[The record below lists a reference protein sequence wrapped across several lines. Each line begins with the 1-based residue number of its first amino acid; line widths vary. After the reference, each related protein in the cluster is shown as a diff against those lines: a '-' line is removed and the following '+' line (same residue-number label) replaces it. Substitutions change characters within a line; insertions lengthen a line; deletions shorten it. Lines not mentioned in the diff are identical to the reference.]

1 MKSNLKL
8 PVFAADK
15 KRVRELPLPPQFEE
29 PVRTD
34 LIRRVVHALQRN
46 RQQPY
51 GASEE
56 AGMRHS
62 SWVSKRRRDYRTSYG
77 KGISRVAR
85 KIHSRRGT
93 QFNWVGAFSPQ
104 TVGGRRAHPPK
115 PEKMRVQKL
124 NIKERRKAIRS
135 ALAATLQRELALAR
149 GHKLP
154 EEYPFVLDA
163 PMEKASHSKEV
174 QQVLHALGFGAEL
187 QRASVKK
194 VRAGKGTMRGRKY
207 KKKKSILLVVSEPC
221 PLQHAARNLPGVD
234 IVPVSALNA
243 ELLAPGGQPG
253 RCTLFTENA
262 LKIMVEKKLF
272 L

>member
-1 MKSNLKL
+1 MKRA
-8 PVFAADK
+8 VRAADGK
-15 KRVRELPLPPQFEE
+15 QLRELQLPQQFEE
-29 PVRTD
+29 PVRAD
-34 LIRRVVHALQRN
+34 LIRRAVHALRRN
-46 RQQPY
+46 RQHPY
-51 GASEE
+51 GSSPE

-85 KIHSRRGT
+85 KILSRRGT

-115 PEKMRVQKL
+115 AETQRIQKL

-135 ALAATLQRELALAR
+135 ALAATQLREIAISR
-149 GHKLP
+149 GHLLP
-154 EEYPFVLDA
+154 AEYPFVLDA
-163 PMEKASHSKEV
+163 ALEQKTRSSELRQALE
-174 QQVLHALGFGAEL
+174 ALGFTEEL
-187 QRASVKK
+187 VRAAVKK
-194 VRAGKGTMRGRKY
+194 VRAGKGKLRGRKY
-207 KKKKSILLVVSEPC
+207 KKRKSILLVAGDAC
-221 PLQHAARNLPGVD
+221 PLQKAARNLPGVD

-253 RCTLFTENA
+253 RCTLFTEKA
-262 LKIMVEKKLF
+262 LKVMEEKKLF